1 MVCCSARRIC
11 GCNALL
17 RSESKLGKGFQCC
30 DWLDSNAD
38 VYAGFPRLYHAAR
51 AMTPLRSLLWC
62 RHPACSHR
70 LPCMGLLLHSERCGS
85 GSHSHKYIEK
95 AKFVSCSG
103 GQESLEIDHRDLVR
117 VRNPPLFTHAKC
129 PGPHEQPANDYDN
142 YPQST
147 RRRRDLDQRMPYPEM
162 SDLPVNIRCGNSHA

>member
-1 MVCCSARRIC
+1 MWQRSRHDARGLLHGVHAAMLNLPMVCR
-11 GCNALL
+11 
-17 RSESKLGKGFQCC
+17 
-30 DWLDSNAD
+30 W
-38 VYAGFPRLYHAAR
+38 YAVAR
-51 AMTPLRSLLWC
+51 AESAVATPSSDRRANLVRAFNVVTGWT
-62 RHPACSHR
+62 PT
-70 LPCMGLLLHSERCGS
+70 
-85 GSHSHKYIEK
+85 
-95 AKFVSCSG
+95 